1 MEVKKIATLSDDL
14 KRFVQ
19 SGNYEPHILKLMN
32 RSKVIFPGHYER
44 NLEQSENQC
53 DFYDVKTG
61 EKFEAK
67 LPFDKKEGELICSN
81 HGSLKAWLE
90 FMMDEEAEF
99 GEKIIMERGKHRLDS
114 LKLYKTLRKRLES
127 VQKDEN
133 AVILFPYP
141 ITLDME
147 GNGEV
152 NLLHCC
158 SDILSSGSDFIK
170 LFVASSVSKRMENGE
185 PAYLAGKSGIEIV
198 VEVIAETMSKEI
210 DEEPQVQIG
219 RSREYWIGWAV
230 AYYQWHSARRYGD
243 IFKAVSFDNL
253 QNMYYSLHEAD
264 ISKFVGVMDLLMQEF
279 FPETNLKRIRTAYGC
294 TQADLAK
301 LAGVNLRSIQMYEQR
316 NKDINKASVETIHR
330 IAKVLGCTIEDLME
344 K

>member
-1 MEVKKIATLSDDL
+1 MIHAYRETYLS
-14 KRFVQ
+14 KAQ
-19 SGNYEPHILKLMN
+19 SVLGDA
-32 RSKVIFPGHYER
+32 FHY
-44 NLEQSENQC
+44 
-53 DFYDVKTG
+53 
-61 EKFEAK
+61 
-67 LPFDKKEGELICSN
+67 
-81 HGSLKAWLE
+81 
-90 FMMDEEAEF
+90 
-99 GEKIIMERGKHRLDS
+99 
-114 LKLYKTLRKRLES
+114 
-127 VQKDEN
+127 
-133 AVILFPYP
+133 AVNTCGI
-141 ITLDME
+141 
-147 GNGEV
+147 
-152 NLLHCC
+152 
-158 SDILSSGSDFIK
+158 SGSDFIK
-170 LFVASSVSKRMENGE
+170 LFVASTVSKRMENGE

-243 IFKAVSFDNL
+243 IFKAVSFENL

-294 TQADLAK
+294 TQAELAK
-301 LAGVNLRSIQMYEQR
+301 LSGVSLRSIQMYEQR
-316 NKDINKASVETIHR
+316 NKDINKASVESVYR